1 MNTTNKEPVV
11 SIKMTLSEL
20 QLLNK
25 IVDAHICDLDEMY
38 KDTGEGEQTSP
49 AKLTLQ
55 KQLLKIEEWID
66 DQIQEAVNDKR
77 ISEEGSEKQTKMET
91 KQRICTPCED

>member
-38 KDTGEGEQTSP
+38 KDDTYRTENTKWNGH
-49 AKLTLQ
+49 
-55 KQLLKIEEWID
+55 KI
-66 DQIQEAVNDKR
+66 
-77 ISEEGSEKQTKMET
+77 S
-91 KQRICTPCED
+91 